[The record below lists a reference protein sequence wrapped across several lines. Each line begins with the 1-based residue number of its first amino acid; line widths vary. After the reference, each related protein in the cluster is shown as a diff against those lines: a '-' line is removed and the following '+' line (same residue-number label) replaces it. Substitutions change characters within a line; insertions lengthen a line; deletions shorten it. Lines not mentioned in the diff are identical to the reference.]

1 MSDNETTRVEAMNP
15 VKLASV
21 ADHIQA
27 DMMEALLVDSGI
39 SVYRKSLK
47 SGGAMQAF
55 MGFTIFGE
63 ELYVDQ
69 ADYERAARLMEVFEN
84 TPMEDEENKS
94 GEEYEED
101 NEDDENVDEN
111 DNAIPQKIFRA
122 IIIFLIIG
130 SLLGFIRFW

>member
-15 VKLASV
+15 VKLATV
-21 ADHIQA
+21 GDHIQA
-27 DMMEALLVDSGI
+27 DMMEALLMDSDI
-39 SVYRKSLK
+39 SVYRKALE
-47 SGGAMQAF
+47 SGGVMQTC

-69 ADYERAARLMEVFEN
+69 ADYERAAELIEVFEN
-84 TPMEDEENKS
+84 TPMEDEE
-94 GEEYEED
+94 YEED
-101 NEDDENVDEN
+101 EEDDENG
-111 DNAIPQKIFRA
+111 NAIPQKIFHA

>member
-15 VKLASV
+15 VKLATV
-21 ADHIQA
+21 GDHIQA
-27 DMMEALLVDSGI
+27 DMMEALLMDSDI
-39 SVYRKSLK
+39 SVYRKALE
-47 SGGAMQAF
+47 SGGVMQTC

-69 ADYERAARLMEVFEN
+69 ADYERAAELIEVFEN
-84 TPMEDEENKS
+84 TPMEDEE
-94 GEEYEED
+94 YEED
-101 NEDDENVDEN
+101 EEDEDEEDDEN
-111 DNAIPQKIFRA
+111 DNTIPQKIFHA